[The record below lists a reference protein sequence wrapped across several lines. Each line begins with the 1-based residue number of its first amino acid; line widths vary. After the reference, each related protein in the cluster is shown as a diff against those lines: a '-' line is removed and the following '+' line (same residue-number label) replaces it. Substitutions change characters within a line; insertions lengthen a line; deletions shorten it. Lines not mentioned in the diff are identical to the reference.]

1 MEKRAIAV
9 AFFSLLVTL
18 DAFACSQP
26 PPPDVRT
33 AYRESEAVYLAVA
46 KSIKVNPQHNDKFSW
61 VEQEVTFEV
70 VQSWKGNFKVG
81 EKLLFNTVVSSGCGV
96 SVDNYDHWLEEEPS
110 KEDSEPVYPKLS
122 GVWLIY
128 AYDAKH
134 LKLEAVGRTK
144 PLEGGGALDLEEL
157 YRLSKKNR

>member
-1 MEKRAIAV
+1 MKKTKIITAI
-9 AFFSLLVTL
+9 FSLLITL
-18 DAFACSQP
+18 NVLACSQP
-26 PPPDVRT
+26 PPPNVKT

-128 AYDAKH
+128 AYDAKR
-134 LKLEAVGRTK
+134 LKLEAIGRTK
-144 PLEGGGALDLEEL
+144 PLEGGGAQDFEEL
-157 YRLSKKNR
+157 YRLAKKNR